1 MTTILIDGGYFV
13 GRFEKHW
20 FYNPRRKN
28 MKYYWEQRKMNK
40 ISFKERDSHLHRL
53 FSYDLTYLQMKIA
66 EIDPVSKVI
75 VCYDGIYGRR
85 PRGALYP
92 EYKQNR
98 RGGVLATEHKGID
111 VREKIKKVK
120 HDPEGL
126 VLGWEYLYDDNKEA
140 DDLIAELCYSLP
152 NDEEIII
159 MSKDGDLIQMMA
171 LPNVSLHDFT
181 SMLSDEIIF
190 GKYGITPKQYLDYKS
205 LSGDKADNI
214 PGIRGIGP
222 KTAEKYLSE
231 YQTIDNFPPELLDE
245 EGIELTKL
253 WKRISTIPFHQS

>member
-20 FYNPRRKN
+20 FHNPRRKN
-28 MKYYWEQRKMNK
+28 MKYWWEQRKMNK
-40 ISFKERDSHLHRL
+40 ITFEERDANLHRL
-53 FSYDLTYLQMKIA
+53 FNYDLTYLQMKIA
-66 EIDPVSKVI
+66 EMHTLCKVI

-98 RGGVLATEHKGID
+98 RGGVIATEHKGID
-111 VREKIKKVK
+111 VRHKIKKVK

-152 NDEEIII
+152 DDEEIII

-181 SMLSDEIIF
+181 EMVSEDSIKE
-190 GKYGITPKQYLDYKS
+190 KYGITSSQYLDFKA
-205 LSGDKADNI
+205 LAGDKSDNI
-214 PGIRGIGP
+214 PGVVGIGN
-222 KTAEKYLSE
+222 KTAAKYLSE
-231 YQTIDNFPPELLDE
+231 HGEISNFPNDLLSESDVE
-245 EGIELTKL
+245 RTNL
-253 WKRISTIPFHQS
+253 WKRVSKLPFHQS